1 MLILNWLESEV
12 GIIMINFFCMIKE
25 SVKEEEKYDWT
36 VRMKKL
42 IFLKTVKHKSGK
54 VQNICQWH
62 KSCFEHGSILE

>member
-12 GIIMINFFCMIKE
+12 AIIMIKE
-25 SVKEEEKYDWT
+25 SVKEEEIYDWT
-36 VRMKKL
+36 VQMKKL

-62 KSCFEHGSILE
+62 KST